1 MCIFNTAEEASLE
14 QNEPS
19 STLKSLI
26 CRKFSIQKLTEFS
39 LEHKELDTA
48 ACKIDGILWR
58 DT

>member
-1 MCIFNTAEEASLE
+1 LE